1 MSVTPVGGGRR
12 ISSRNTFFLKRIF
25 PLLFF
30 GVLALAVVVP
40 VLFGRG
46 SSHPFPYSVLAMPI
60 VMGIIFFAV
69 FKRLV
74 FDLADEVIDEG
85 EALRVRFGQEE
96 ERIQLADVMNVSYA
110 GLSNPRRVTLTLR
123 QPGRFGREVTFSPQ
137 LTLADSFARP
147 PALVRDLIERVD
159 AARRR

>member
-1 MSVTPVGGGRR
+1 VNFPAPSGRR
-12 ISSRNTFFLKRIF
+12 ISSRNTFFLKRIL
-25 PLLFF
+25 PLLFL
-30 GVLALAVVVP
+30 GVLALGVLLPLLSAHASGRPVP
-40 VLFGRG
+40 Y
-46 SSHPFPYSVLAMPI
+46 PVLAMPV
-60 VMGIIFFAV
+60 VMGVIFFVV

-85 EALRVRFGQEE
+85 EALRVRFGQDE
-96 ERIQLADVMNVSYA
+96 ERLPLANIMNVSYA

-123 QPGRFGREVTFSPQ
+123 QPGRYGSEITFSPQ